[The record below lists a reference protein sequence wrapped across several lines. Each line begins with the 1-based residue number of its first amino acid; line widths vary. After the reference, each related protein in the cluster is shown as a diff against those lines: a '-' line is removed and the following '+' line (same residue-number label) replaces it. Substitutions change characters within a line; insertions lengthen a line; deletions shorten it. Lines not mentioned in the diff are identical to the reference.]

1 MRTIELSKHLRQHL
15 LEVEVVVYVR
25 EELRVCL
32 SVSFPVDAMDFRVIE
47 FFFNL
52 LPYVAEY
59 VFALFCRLV
68 FKLSAERNALLLAS

>member
-1 MRTIELSKHLRQHL
+1 
-15 LEVEVVVYVR
+15 
-25 EELRVCL
+25 
-32 SVSFPVDAMDFRVIE
+32 MDFRIIE